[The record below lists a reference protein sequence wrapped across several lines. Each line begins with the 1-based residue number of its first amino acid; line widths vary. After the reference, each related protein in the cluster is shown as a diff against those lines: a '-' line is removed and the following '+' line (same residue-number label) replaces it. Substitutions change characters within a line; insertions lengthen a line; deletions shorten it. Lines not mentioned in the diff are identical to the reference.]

1 MTNENNEHVPA
12 ISVVMPVY
20 NAEQYIKESIESI
33 INQSFTDFECI
44 IVDDGSDDHT
54 PDIINTIVDER
65 IIVIASSHDFVK
77 SLNKGVSAARG
88 KYIARMD
95 ADDIMH
101 PDRLRIQYEIM
112 ETELSITVCSTWMRP
127 FGKNISPGRISQS
140 ICGLVEYPLLAFLQ
154 GNFVFHPTTMIR
166 KSFLDENT
174 LLYEHYPY
182 AEDLKLWKEIALRGG
197 GFYVESQTLLNYRI
211 SDSQVTMSHR
221 EEQMAT
227 AKRIMDEIICY
238 LIHINKEKY
247 PALEAYLVSLN
258 NLKEQNLITFENLV
272 LLIQQI
278 LRQNKTRLKLK

>member
-65 IIVIASSHDFVK
+65 IILIASSHDFVK

-112 ETELSITVCSTWMRP
+112 ETEPSITVCSTWMRL
-127 FGKNISPGRISQS
+127 FGKDVSPGRISQS

-197 GFYVESQTLLNYRI
+197 R
-211 SDSQVTMSHR
+211 
-221 EEQMAT
+221 
-227 AKRIMDEIICY
+227 
-238 LIHINKEKY
+238 
-247 PALEAYLVSLN
+247 
-258 NLKEQNLITFENLV
+258 V
-272 LLIQQI
+272 LCGKSNTI
-278 LRQNKTRLKLK
+278 KL